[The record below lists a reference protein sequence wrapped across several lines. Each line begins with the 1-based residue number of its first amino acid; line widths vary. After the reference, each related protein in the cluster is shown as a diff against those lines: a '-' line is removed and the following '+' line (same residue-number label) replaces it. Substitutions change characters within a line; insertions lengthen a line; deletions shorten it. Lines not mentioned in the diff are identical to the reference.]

1 MKIRQKLLWGALALS
16 WLPLLLSAWWLW
28 QGAVAL
34 TERTVTAQMETHLQS
49 LRDLKAQQVREEVES
64 RLASVRALAQN
75 RATLE
80 AMQHLR
86 DGFHRTAHDLPQFRR
101 DMEVLHRQMQTYIEQ
116 GFGPEFQ
123 RRNAGMVPRLK
134 TALSTRSADATLLQ
148 HIYIAANPFP
158 LGQKERLMA
167 LAEPRFGY
175 GDAHA
180 RHHPSLER
188 AQKLLGFYDIFLI
201 DTNTDEVI
209 YTVFKELD
217 FGSRLS
223 DGIAAN
229 SKLAEAYAKVKNA
242 KSPQDIYLSDFEP
255 YGPSYNDQ
263 AAFVAV
269 PLFEGERQI
278 GVLAVQYPIDKINAA
293 MSSGHAW
300 TQIGLGQTGDVLLVG
315 PDELMRSNARAMV
328 DDAQRSAYLEQ
339 LEGRLEAPRWALLK
353 AKHSTIGLVRWSSE
367 ATRAALTRHERGVA
381 VQEGLLGR
389 PVVVAYAPLELAG
402 QSWAILA
409 HMDLEEAN
417 APQQALDL
425 DLGART
431 LGIAAC
437 VLLAVGGAMV
447 WVRRR
452 ITQPVEQVR
461 ATVQAVTAGQWS
473 ARCRLAG
480 DDELASLGQAV
491 DQMLDERV
499 GSLLLAVRDNEQLTQ
514 SAQALQ
520 QTVKRL
526 SARDLT
532 VRAIVSEDV
541 MGALATSINQF
552 SDAMGSTLGEVRGIA
567 EQMLGTAES
576 VERQTGRLG
585 ESVQSEHTALGHMT
599 ASLHQTTEHLR
610 QVARL
615 SETSNQAAE
624 QATHATDAA
633 LRSVAATVQGMEQ
646 LRAAMS
652 ETEVRFKRLGERS
665 QDISTVVTLIGT
677 LAERTHTLAINAT
690 MQAATA
696 GEAGRGFTVV
706 AEEVQRLSES
716 SRQAAQQ
723 ITQLVHNLQAE
734 TRETV
739 HLMNRLIA
747 QMVGQL
753 AQAQQAGGQ
762 MDQTRHATIQLVQWV
777 QQIAS
782 FSEQQT
788 QLAHALQEV
797 VDQLDQGSGQTRQ
810 ALERQRGDTAVLARA
825 ARRLAETVA
834 SFRLPLA

>member
-1 MKIRQKLLWGALALS
+1 MNIRQKLWLGALALS
-16 WLPLLLSAWWLW
+16 WVPLLLSAWWLW
-28 QGAVAL
+28 QGAVTL
-34 TERTVTAQMETHLQS
+34 TERTVTTQMETHLQS

-80 AMQHLR
+80 AMQQLR

-101 DMEVLHRQMQTYIEQ
+101 DLEVLHRQMQTYIEQ

-175 GDAHA
+175 GEAHA

-201 DTNTDEVI
+201 DTNTDEVV

-255 YGPSYNDQ
+255 YAPSYNDQ

-300 TQIGLGQTGDVLLVG
+300 TQIGLGHTGDVLLLG
-315 PDELMRSNARAMV
+315 ADELMRSNARAMV
-328 DDAQRSAYLEQ
+328 EDAQRPAYLEQ
-339 LEGRLEAPRWALLK
+339 LEGRLEASRWAVLK
-353 AKHSTIGLVRWSSE
+353 AKQSTIGLVRWSTE
-367 ATRAALTRHERGVA
+367 AARAALTRHESGVL
-381 VQEGLLGR
+381 VQDGVQGQ

-402 QSWAILA
+402 QSWAIMA
-409 HMDLEEAN
+409 HMDVEEAR
-417 APQQALDL
+417 APLRALDL
-425 DLGART
+425 DLGTRT
-431 LGIAAC
+431 LGIVVW
-437 VLLAVGGAMV
+437 VLLAVAGAMV

-452 ITQPVEQVR
+452 IIQPVVR
-461 ATVQAVTAGQWS
+461 VQETVQAVTAGQWS
-473 ARCRLAG
+473 ARCRLTRN
-480 DDELASLGQAV
+480 DELGALGQAV

-499 GSLLLAVRDNEQLTQ
+499 GSLLLAMQDNEQLTL

-532 VRAIVSEDV
+532 ARAVVSDDAI
-541 MGALATSINQF
+541 GPLATSVNQL
-552 SDAMGSTLGEVRGIA
+552 SEAVSGTLGGVRNIA
-567 EQMLGTAES
+567 EQVLGTAES
-576 VERQTGRLG
+576 VERQTRQLG
-585 ESVQSEHTALGHMT
+585 EAVQSEHAALGRMT
-599 ASLHQTTEHLR
+599 VSLHQTTEHLR

-615 SETSNQAAE
+615 SDTSNRAAE

-633 LRSVAATVQGMEQ
+633 LRSVAATVQGMDQ

-652 ETEVRFKRLGERS
+652 DTETRFKRLGERS

-677 LAERTHTLAINAT
+677 LAERTHTLAINAA

-723 ITQLVHNLQAE
+723 ITQLVHNIQTE

-739 HLMNRLIA
+739 HLMNHLIA
-747 QMVGQL
+747 QMVSQST
-753 AQAQQAGGQ
+753 QAQRAGEQ
-762 MDQTRHATIQLVQWV
+762 MDQTRHTTTQLVQWV

-788 QLAHALQEV
+788 QLAHALQDV
-797 VDQLDQGSGQTRQ
+797 VDQLDQGSGQTQQ
-810 ALERQRGDTAVLARA
+810 ALERQRGDTAALARS

-834 SFRLPLA
+834 SFRLPMA